1 MDAGVPALELSPEQ
15 TQNRKFVRWWLYIV
29 LVLLLALVL
38 VGGATRMTGSG
49 LSITE
54 WKPIHG
60 MIPPLSQT
68 EWHEEFVKYQQIAQY
83 QHVNKGMTLEEF
95 KGIFWWEWGHRALA
109 RFIGFA
115 VAIPLLAFWLT
126 KRLERKIQWRLLG
139 LLFLGGMQ
147 GAIGWW
153 MVASGLGKS
162 QLTSVSQY
170 RLAIHLVFACIIII
184 AVFALARSLAVY
196 KEKPA
201 SRSTQIFAGW
211 MVFLVLFQIYLGAL
225 VAGLHAGLA
234 YNTWPLMDGR
244 FIPDGLLSQ
253 NPLWKNLFENAL
265 TVQFVH
271 RMFAYILLVAA
282 IFHAFKVEKL
292 LPGSAHARRAM
303 ILLLLIIAQAV
314 FGIITLLTHVPIEW
328 GLIHQG
334 FALLVMC
341 FAVAHWI
348 GTKGMMKPSPLSGPT
363 NIIKSFA
370 SLFKKQA
377 MASK

>member
-1 MDAGVPALELSPEQ
+1 MPARSQAIELSPEQ
-15 TQNRKFVRWWLYIV
+15 AKNRQYIRYWLYFV
-29 LVLLLALVL
+29 LILLLALVL
-38 VGGATRMTGSG
+38 IGGATRMTGSG
-49 LSITE
+49 LSITQ

-60 MIPPLSQT
+60 IIPPLNLT
-68 EWHEEFVKYQQIAQY
+68 EWNDEFLKYQQIAQY
-83 QHVNKGMTLEEF
+83 QHVNKGMTLNEF
-95 KGIFWWEWGHRALA
+95 KGIFWWEWSHRALA

-115 VAIPLLAFWLT
+115 VAIPLLLFWLT
-126 KRLERKIQWRLLG
+126 GRLEKKIQWRLLG
-139 LLFLGGMQ
+139 LLVLGGLQ

-184 AVFALARSLAVY
+184 AVCALARSLAVY

-201 SRSTQIFAGW
+201 LRSVQVFAGF
-211 MVFLVLFQIYLGAL
+211 MVFLILVQIYLGAL
-225 VAGLHAGLA
+225 VAGLHAGLI

-244 FIPDGLLSQ
+244 FIPEGLFMH
-253 NPLWKNLFENAL
+253 NPLWRNFFENTM

-271 RMFAYILLVAA
+271 RLFAYILIIAA
-282 IFHAFKVEKL
+282 ILHAFTTEKCL
-292 LPGSAHARRAM
+292 SNSAHARRAM
-303 ILLLLIIAQAV
+303 ILLILIITQAI

-348 GTKGMMKPSPLSGPT
+348 GSKGMIRVSPYRSPKRLVMSVL
-363 NIIKSFA
+363 K
-370 SLFKKQA
+370 LFNK
-377 MASK
+377 